1 MSQDIEKEPE
11 RRNRTESIHEQH
23 QRMFK
28 RNLKIWM
35 IRWSVG
41 FTATAWFTISFPE
54 HMWLWWIA
62 IGTALFSLSVMYIG
76 NRYIS
81 RKFMNF
87 DQKKQSIEEGEKKEE
102 FSSEKKE
109 G

>member
-11 RRNRTESIHEQH
+11 RTNRTESIHEQH

-87 DQKKQSIEEGEKKEE
+87 DQKRKDIGVGQKEEGLPSGQTEK
-102 FSSEKKE
+102 
-109 G
+109 